1 MMKLQQKQENQI
13 KTGGEV
19 KQEINDYNHVVNSID
34 VEEEIIVKLEPV
46 RDDIGVQES
55 EGAAHAGVKQN
66 T

>member
-46 RDDIGVQES
+46 SDD
-55 EGAAHAGVKQN
+55 KKN
-66 T
+66 